1 MKKETFKQVLFSAAL
16 LASVFEVQAQD
27 NPITFT
33 RDMTF
38 RENYGWANSMC
49 TPKIGDFDND
59 GVNDLW
65 LDGQRQSYRLGKPV
79 LCLPKDWEKG
89 RSRPTLNL

>member
-33 RDMTF
+33 RKTMVGRIVCVLPKSAISIMT
-38 RENYGWANSMC
+38 ESMIYGWTAS
-49 TPKIGDFDND
+49 
-59 GVNDLW
+59 VN
-65 LDGQRQSYRLGKPV
+65 RIVGKPV

>member
-1 MKKETFKQVLFSAAL
+1 MKKETFKQMLFSAAL
-16 LASVFEVQAQD
+16 LTSVFEVQAQD

-38 RENYGWANSMC
+38 RETMVGRIVCVLPKSAISIMTESMIYGWTAS
-49 TPKIGDFDND
+49 
-59 GVNDLW
+59 VN
-65 LDGQRQSYRLGKPV
+65 RIVGKPV